1 MREEAYLGELKSRA
15 TWRKKAGGLSHA
27 LDQCAETGRSREIL
41 CTQGMRSGSADPI
54 VVQIPPETS
63 PLMLPTQGHRRVV
76 YSHHDTDTRDDDED
90 YQLEPNYR
98 SSDLVDAD
106 DLEFVAPGQWDGL
119 GDPNLG
125 GRGHNDQYTA
135 FGDDD
140 DDDDDVPDFDMMDDD
155 HDVEDWTLED
165 GHVDGVPC
173 CNVRLDAK

>member
-1 MREEAYLGELKSRA
+1 MR
-15 TWRKKAGGLSHA
+15 T
-27 LDQCAETGRSREIL
+27 
-41 CTQGMRSGSADPI
+41 GSADPI

-63 PLMLPTQGHRRVV
+63 PLMLPTQGHRRL
-76 YSHHDTDTRDDDED
+76 YSHHHADSDARDDEEH

-119 GDPNLG
+119 GDPVL
-125 GRGHNDQYTA
+125 GRGQDHTQYTAA

>member
-1 MREEAYLGELKSRA
+1 MR
-15 TWRKKAGGLSHA
+15 T
-27 LDQCAETGRSREIL
+27 
-41 CTQGMRSGSADPI
+41 GSADPI

-63 PLMLPTQGHRRVV
+63 PLMLPTQGHRRRVV
-76 YSHHDTDTRDDDED
+76 YSHQHADGRDVEEED

-125 GRGHNDQYTA
+125 GHGQDHSQYPA

-140 DDDDDVPDFDMMDDD
+140 DDDDDVPDFDMMDDGD